1 MRKEK
6 YEGKGGCVM
15 DIRRYDIIQVDLGE
29 PIGSEQGGIRPAVV
43 VQNNTGNTYSSTT
56 IVLPLTK
63 EIKKLYQPT
72 HTLIRK
78 NYKNGLKYD
87 SMVEGEQIRVVSHQ
101 RILRKCGRIT
111 DESEKKEIRRVYN
124 ASFGED

>member
-1 MRKEK
+1 
-6 YEGKGGCVM
+6 M
-15 DIRRYDIIQVDLGE
+15 DIRRYDIIVVDLGKTV
-29 PIGSEQGGIRPAVV
+29 GSEQGGIRPAVV

-72 HTLIRK
+72 HALIRK

>member
-1 MRKEK
+1 
-6 YEGKGGCVM
+6 M
-15 DIRRYDIIQVDLGE
+15 DIQRYDIIVVDLGKTV
-29 PIGSEQGGIRPAVV
+29 GSEQGGIRPAVV

-56 IVLPLTK
+56 IILPLTK

-78 NYKNGLKYD
+78 NYKNGLKYQ
-87 SMVEGEQIRVVSHQ
+87 GEQIRVVSHQ

-124 ASFGED
+124 ASVGED